1 MVTTHQELEMEYPET
16 HTEHV
21 VAVAY
26 IEQLAI
32 VATHVLPKR
41 VWPEGQLLQLFMFSS
56 NNPQK

>member
-1 MVTTHQELEMEYPET
+1 MVTTHQELVEMEYPET

-32 VATHVLPKR
+32 PATHVLPK
-41 VWPEGQLLQLFMFSS
+41 P
-56 NNPQK
+56 